1 LEIIGGVTLPFLV
14 DTYALMEWFVWD
26 NKNYKKY
33 FEQIQRRKNS
43 YVSEIT
49 LVELF
54 HHVYHN
60 EGEDEAEIIYSSV
73 VNYLNIAKMEEE
85 VIKNAGIFRSKMLR
99 KKKALSYADCI
110 NYSIAEKMNLKL
122 LTGDE
127 DFKGIQN
134 VEFVK

>member
-1 LEIIGGVTLPFLV
+1 M

-26 NKNYKKY
+26 NQNYKKY
-33 FEQIQRRKNS
+33 FEQIQQKKNS
-43 YVSEIT
+43 FVSEIT

-54 HHVYHN
+54 HHIYHK
-60 EGEDEAEIIYSSV
+60 EGKDEAEIIYSSV
-73 VNYLNIAKMEEE
+73 VNYLNIAKMDHEI
-85 VIKNAGIFRSKMLR
+85 IKSAGIFRSNMLK

-110 NYSIAEKMNLKL
+110 NYSIAEKMKIKL
-122 LTGDE
+122 LTGNE